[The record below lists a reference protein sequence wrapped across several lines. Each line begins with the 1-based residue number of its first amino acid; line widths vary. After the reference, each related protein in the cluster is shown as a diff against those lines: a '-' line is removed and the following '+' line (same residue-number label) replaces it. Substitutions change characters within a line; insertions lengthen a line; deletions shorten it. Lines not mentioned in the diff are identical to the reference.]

1 MLLQLNKEENMQYSV
16 LDTFAG
22 AGGFS
27 LGFQLAGAN
36 IVGAIEMD
44 SWACETF
51 QLNHPDATV
60 LQGDITTLS
69 DVQIID
75 AFGKF
80 CPDIILGGPP
90 CQGFSICN
98 KNNGDHKDPRNSLF
112 IEFIRIGR
120 LLKPQVMIM
129 ENVPNLI
136 KARTENQE
144 LVIDIITSEL
154 HSLGYEVEY
163 RILEATDYGIPQIRK
178 RLFVIASTN
187 KLINPFPERTH
198 TTKNNPDLLE
208 AHLKKCPTLWDA
220 ISDLPDIEAREG
232 VEECE
237 FYSPPQ
243 NEYQRFLRNR
253 FNKLFNHKAMNHS
266 KRLVERFASMLWGDS
281 TSDVPNHLRPLKR
294 NSTEFSEKAYDQ
306 NNRRMHPDRQCHT
319 VPASFY
325 ANFVHPYKN
334 RNFTAREGAR
344 IQSFPDWYVFKG
356 KPTVISHKLL
366 HREGRHE
373 EKHLCQYNQIG
384 NAVPPL
390 MAKAI
395 AENIL
400 NQLRSE
406 HVRPRQQSG
415 AKREPS
421 NQIQRREIASLLG

>member
-1 MLLQLNKEENMQYSV
+1 MQYSV

-27 LGFQLAGAN
+27 LGFELAGAKV
-36 IVGAIEMD
+36 IGAIEMD

-51 QLNHPDATV
+51 KFNHPNATV
-60 LQGDITTLS
+60 MQGDITTMS
-69 DVQIID
+69 DEQILNS
-75 AFGKF
+75 FGKF
-80 CPDIILGGPP
+80 NPDIVLGGPP

-98 KNNGDHKDPRNSLF
+98 KNSGDTKDPRNSLF
-112 IEFIRIGR
+112 EEFIRVGR

-136 KARTENQE
+136 KAKTESKE
-144 LVIDIITSEL
+144 LVVDIIKTEL
-154 HSLGYEVEY
+154 RNLGYHVEH
-163 RILEATDYGIPQIRK
+163 RILEATDYGVPQIRK
-178 RLFVIASTN
+178 RLVVIATR
-187 KLINPFPERTH
+187 KKMDNPFPEKTH
-198 TTKNNPDLLE
+198 TTMSAPDLLE
-208 AHLKKCPTLWDA
+208 AGLRKCPTLWEA
-220 ISDLPDIEAREG
+220 ISDLPEIEAREG
-232 VEECE
+232 SEEAE
-237 FYSPPQ
+237 YSMPPH
-243 NEYQRFLRNR
+243 NEYQQLLRKGA
-253 FNKLFNHKAMNHS
+253 NKLFNHKSMNHS
-266 KRLVERFASMLWGDS
+266 KRLVERFASMNWGDS
-281 TSDVPNHLRPLKR
+281 TSDVPDHLRPLKR

-306 NNRRMHPDRQCHT
+306 NNRRMHPERQCHT

-356 KPTVISHKLL
+356 KPTVVSHKLL
-366 HREGRHE
+366 HREGRLD

-400 NQLRSE
+400 KQLR
-406 HVRPRQQSG
+406 G
-415 AKREPS
+415 
-421 NQIQRREIASLLG
+421 

>member
-1 MLLQLNKEENMQYSV
+1 MQFSV

-27 LGFQLAGAN
+27 LGFELAGAK
-36 IVGAIEMD
+36 ITGAIEVD

-51 QLNHPDATV
+51 KFNHPYATV
-60 LQGDITTLS
+60 LQGDITAMS
-69 DVQIID
+69 DEQIIGT
-75 AFGKF
+75 FGEVA
-80 CPDIILGGPP
+80 PDIILGGPP

-98 KNNGDHKDPRNSLF
+98 KNSGDIKDPRNSLF
-112 IEFIRIGR
+112 EEFIRVGR
-120 LLKPQVMIM
+120 LLRPEVMVM

-136 KARTENQE
+136 KARTESKE

-154 HSLGYEVEY
+154 RSLGFEVEY
-163 RILEATDYGIPQIRK
+163 KILEATDYGVPQIRK
-178 RLFVIASTN
+178 RLVVVASRT
-187 KLINPFPERTH
+187 KLANPFPQKTY
-198 TTKNNPDLLE
+198 TTLNAPFLLE
-208 AHLKKCPTLWDA
+208 ANLQKCPTLWEA
-220 ISDLPDIEAREG
+220 ISDLPEIEAGEG
-232 VEECE
+232 LEEAE
-237 FYSPPQ
+237 YSNPPK
-243 NEYQRFLRNR
+243 NEYQRLIRNGSS
-253 FNKLFNHKAMNHS
+253 KLFNHKAMNHS
-266 KRLVERFASMLWGDS
+266 KRLVERFASMKWGDS

-294 NSTEFSEKAYDQ
+294 NSAEFSNKTYDQ

-366 HREGRHE
+366 HREGRLE
-373 EKHLCQYNQIG
+373 EKHLCQYNQVG

-395 AENIL
+395 SENIL
-400 NQLRSE
+400 KQLRSKN
-406 HVRPRQQSG
+406 VSSRQQF
-415 AKREPS
+415 ATKRESP
-421 NQIQRREIASLLG
+421 NQIQGCEVAALLV